1 MDSANKIVNLL
12 YNAEMFLT
20 CVEQTT
26 FEEHVLRF
34 GRHMQLC
41 RSIAAEEQEPL
52 WHLTPK
58 VHLVQH
64 LPRQAKLINPRMVQ
78 NYMEEGFIGKVT
90 KIWASAK
97 NGLYLRTVQRT
108 VLMKLLLG
116 LQLQFEIPVSATLRL

>member
-1 MDSANKIVNLL
+1 M
-12 YNAEMFLT
+12 YNAQMFLT
-20 CVEQTT
+20 YEEQASLLQ
-26 FEEHVLRF
+26 HVLRL

-41 RSIAAEEQEPL
+41 HSIAAGDEEPL

-108 VLMKLLLG
+108 VLIKLLLG